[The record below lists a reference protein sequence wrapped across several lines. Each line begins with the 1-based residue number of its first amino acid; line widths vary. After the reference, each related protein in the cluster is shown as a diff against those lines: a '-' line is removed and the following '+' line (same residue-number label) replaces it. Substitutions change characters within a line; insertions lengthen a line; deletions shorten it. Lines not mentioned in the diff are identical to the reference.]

1 MDKAAKPS
9 GVFVCSVTHGY
20 DRLSALL
27 LTDFRQAVQGPGQ
40 RGYASLA
47 VRDSASEGGSVT
59 DVAYLHGGFDGLQVR
74 VVLAV
79 VKGFC

>member
-27 LTDFRQAVQGPGQ
+27 LTFGRQCKVRGSGAMLLWPCATVQAKEVP
-40 RGYASLA
+40 
-47 VRDSASEGGSVT
+47 
-59 DVAYLHGGFDGLQVR
+59 
-74 VVLAV
+74 
-79 VKGFC
+79 